1 MQRTNSLLPIASLV
15 GVVMFFFGSLTQ
27 VQAETPIGQWMTEGD
42 LSRVEIFQCEEALC
56 GRIVW
61 LKEPNSDDGKPKVDI
76 NNEDEALRSRAIMG
90 LEIVGGFIPDG
101 RENRWRDGTIYNPQ
115 DGKTY
120 QCTMKLKDSNTLQVR
135 GYVLV
140 PILGKTQTWTRHI
153 D

>member
-27 VQAETPIGQWMTEGD
+27 AQAETPIGQWMTEGD